1 MAVRLDKPWR
11 RLDAEAVAGLSGQLG
26 VYQLSDDGVAVRA
39 IVRVDARSLFGLR
52 GELGRELEERG
63 EGLFFRL
70 EVNHQPR
77 TRWLELL
84 MAHRADHG
92 ALPAWNPPEDARGL
106 GRLSPA

>member
-11 RLDAEAVAGLSGQLG
+11 RLDSAAVAALTGQLG
-26 VYQLSDDGVAVRA
+26 VYQLSDDGRAVRA

-52 GELGRELEERG
+52 GALSRELAERG
-63 EGLFFRL
+63 KGLFFRL
-70 EVNHQPR
+70 EITHQPR
-77 TRWLELL
+77 TRWLELM

-92 ALPAWNPPEDARGL
+92 RLPDWNPPEDGQGL

>member
-11 RLDAEAVAGLSGQLG
+11 RLDKDAVAALSGQLG
-26 VYQLSDDGVAVRA
+26 VYQLSDDAATVRA
-39 IVRVDARSLFGLR
+39 IHRVDARSLFGLR
-52 GELGRELEERG
+52 GELGRELAERG

-77 TRWLELL
+77 TRWLEL
-84 MAHRADHG
+84 MMVHRADHG
-92 ALPAWNPPEDARGL
+92 SLPAWNPPEDGVGL

>member
-26 VYQLSDDGVAVRA
+26 VYQLSDDGATVRA

-92 ALPAWNPPEDARGL
+92 GLPAWNPPEDAHGL

>member
-26 VYQLSDDGVAVRA
+26 VYQLSDDGAAVRA
-39 IVRVDARSLFGLR
+39 IVRVDARSPFGLR

-63 EGLFFRL
+63 GGLFFRL

>member
-11 RLDAEAVAGLSGQLG
+11 QLDKDAVDALSGQLG
-26 VYQLSDDGVAVRA
+26 VYQLSDDGETVRV
-39 IVRVDARSLFGLR
+39 IVRVDARSPFGLR
-52 GELGRELEERG
+52 GELGRELAERG

-77 TRWLELL
+77 TRWLELM

-92 ALPAWNPPEDARGL
+92 CLPDWNPPEDGRGL

>member
-11 RLDAEAVAGLSGQLG
+11 RLDAEAVAELSGQLG
-26 VYQLSDDGVAVRA
+26 VYQLSDDGAAVRA

-52 GELGRELEERG
+52 GELARELEERG

-84 MAHRADHG
+84 MVHRADHG
-92 ALPAWNPPEDARGL
+92 GLPAWNPPEDARGL

>member
-26 VYQLSDDGVAVRA
+26 VYQLSDDGAAVRA

-92 ALPAWNPPEDARGL
+92 CLPEWNPPADGEGL

>member
-11 RLDAEAVAGLSGQLG
+11 QLDAAAVAGLSGQLG
-26 VYQLSDDGVAVRA
+26 IYQLSDDGAAVRA

-70 EVNHQPR
+70 EVNQQPR
-77 TRWLELL
+77 TRWLELM
-84 MAHRADHG
+84 MAHKADHG
-92 ALPAWNPPEDARGL
+92 GLPAWNPLEDGEGL